1 MTDTRQ
7 KRVCVID
14 ADIAGLVSAKVMPED
29 GFTVTV
35 FEKESALGST
45 WATAR
50 SYPGV
55 TDK

>member
-1 MTDTRQ
+1 M
-7 KRVCVID
+7 CVIG
-14 ADIAGLVSAKVMPED
+14 ADIAGLVAEKVMSED

-35 FEKESALGST
+35 FEKESPLGGT

-55 TDK
+55 ADK

>member
-1 MTDTRQ
+1 M
-7 KRVCVID
+7 CVIG
-14 ADIAGLVSAKVMPED
+14 ADIPGLVAAKVMSED

-35 FEKESALGST
+35 FEKESALGGT

-55 TDK
+55 TEK